1 MDFIV
6 SYHLYN
12 KIKKEERRGKRCEE
26 QEEQEEQEERKKETK
41 PFLYE
46 KLKLCVKCGQGNYF
60 CQCKEN
66 KKFIYHNFNPEKDN
80 Y

>member
-6 SYHLYN
+6 AYHLYN
-12 KIKKEERRGKRCEE
+12 KIKKEERREKICEE
-26 QEEQEEQEERKKETK
+26 QEEQEEREKETK

-66 KKFIYHNFNPEKDN
+66 KKSMYHNFNPEKDN

>member
-12 KIKKEERRGKRCEE
+12 EIRKEERREKRCEE
-26 QEEQEEQEERKKETK
+26 QEEREKREKETK

-46 KLKLCVKCGQGNYF
+46 KLKLCERCGQGNYF
-60 CQCKEN
+60 CQCKGN
-66 KKFIYHNFNPEKDN
+66 IKSMYHNFNPEKDN